1 MVLTDHPPVNAS
13 VDAIDRCVYG
23 AGSMSDARGSEP
35 SGGLFFD
42 DFEVGAT
49 YVAGPRVITQADLE
63 QFSALSG
70 DTHRIHWDDEYCS
83 ATRFGRP
90 ILHGPFGIAIAS
102 GLMHSLGVFDD
113 AVVAMRS
120 TTWEFA
126 QPMFVGDAIS
136 LSMTI
141 TRCRTRRGSKTGTVH
156 RWLELNNQDGAVVQ
170 SGMIPVVMLRHAGAV
185 DRGPVVALDFASV
198 DWARMLA
205 DRLND
210 DEQFRA
216 AAADVDAA
224 IGFRA
229 GDAVSYLRIFHG
241 RVLDCTRQ
249 SDAARRFSIVGG
261 ESEWVDFAFAARND
275 YIARAMRGQ
284 FSVEGDVYEY
294 LRLTGAVYRC
304 WDHIRAMASEARRS

>member
-1 MVLTDHPPVNAS
+1 MGETTD
-13 VDAIDRCVYG
+13 
-23 AGSMSDARGSEP
+23 SDA
-35 SGGLFFD
+35 SGLYFD
-42 DFEVGAT
+42 DFAVGST
-49 YVAGPRVITQADLE
+49 YAAGPRVITQTDLE

-70 DTHRIHWDDEYCS
+70 DTHPIHWDEDYCRT
-83 ATRFGRP
+83 TRFGKP
-90 ILHGPFGIAIAS
+90 ILHGPFGIAIAA
-102 GLMHSLGVFDD
+102 GLMHSLGVFGD

-136 LSMTI
+136 LTMTI
-141 TRCRTRRGSKTGTVH
+141 TRCRTRRGSATGTVH
-156 RWLELNNQDGAVVQ
+156 RWLELTDQDGAVVQ
-170 SGMIPVVMLRHAGAV
+170 SGMIPVVLLRHADAV
-185 DRGPVVALDFASV
+185 DRDPVVALDFASV

-216 AAADVDAA
+216 ATADVDAA

-229 GDAVSYLRIFHG
+229 GDAVAYLRIFHG
-241 RVLDCTRQ
+241 RVLECTRQ

-261 ESEWVDFAFAARND
+261 EPQWVDFAFAARND
-275 YIARAMRGQ
+275 YIARATRGQ
-284 FSVEGDVYEY
+284 FAVRGDIYEY

-304 WDHIRAMASEARRS
+304 WEHIRAMAAEARRS